1 MHISHSESLTY
12 TFNVIQ
18 CTGLF
23 FKICCSFL
31 KIIDVLGFLKCE
43 SDIRNWNIVL
53 KKHQINYVDEYF
65 NLLHSLVC

>member
-1 MHISHSESLTY
+1 MHVSHSESLTY

-43 SDIRNWNIVL
+43 SDICN
-53 KKHQINYVDEYF
+53 
-65 NLLHSLVC
+65 